1 MFELKLNNKAVQ
13 LKWGTW
19 AMREFCTLK
28 GVGFDQYFE
37 ILAKSQTDLDVIIK
51 LVYAGYKSACIA
63 NKVEEEYTE
72 SDVCDWIDEV
82 GSIFNSEGQLL
93 EYIKYIVSTTT
104 NNAQIKASVEKK
116 KPNKANLGRHTS

>member
-1 MFELKLNNKAVQ
+1 MFELKLNNKSVQ

-28 GVGFDQYFE
+28 GVGLEQYFE
-37 ILAKSQTDLDVIIK
+37 ILGKSQTDLDVIIK
-51 LVYAGYKSACIA
+51 LVHAGYKSACIT
-63 NKVEEEYTE
+63 NKIEEEFTE
-72 SDVCDWIDEV
+72 SDVCDWIDEI
-82 GSIFNSEGQLL
+82 GSIFNNEGQLL

-116 KPNKANLGRHTS
+116 KSNKANVG